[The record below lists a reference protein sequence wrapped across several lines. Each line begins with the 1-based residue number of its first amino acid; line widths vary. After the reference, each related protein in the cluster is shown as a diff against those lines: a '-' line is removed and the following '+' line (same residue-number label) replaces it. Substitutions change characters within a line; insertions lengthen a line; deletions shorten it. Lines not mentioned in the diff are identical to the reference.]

1 MNNPNI
7 NLRNKVLNIRC
18 NYCGNINKIKPK
30 EEIVCKYCKKAINV
44 DISECFDVNIQSE
57 EYYLFQLKAAIINH
71 DDEKIEEFK
80 EKLKMLESHDDIYM
94 HIINRRALK
103 NFEKEENVDFVVEY
117 LILQNKNYT
126 YEDKLKQIKKIENK
140 EKYLNLL
147 KDETENQELV
157 DNLYEE
163 KEEMKAYD
171 VVKDNHMKFF
181 FLFLGLFVL
190 TSVLIRLFAEFI
202 FPEEVLFAS
211 IIVVSIIPA
220 EFFTISM
227 MKIIKFKSQFLKFLI
242 IISML
247 CVSFVL
253 ISYILTIHLS
263 NGNVNIYFDHLIHV
277 FKEINDAMNAN
288 YDGE

>member
-1 MNNPNI
+1 MNNSNI

-18 NYCGNINKIKPK
+18 NFCGNINKIKPK
-30 EEIVCKYCKKAINV
+30 EEIICEYCKKAINV

-71 DDEKIEEFK
+71 DDEKIEEYK

-103 NFEKEENVDFVVEY
+103 NFEKEENIDFVVEY
-117 LILQNKNYT
+117 LILQNKNYS
-126 YEDKLKQIKKIENK
+126 YEDKIKQIKKIENK

-147 KDETENQELV
+147 KDKTENQELV

-163 KEEMKAYD
+163 KEEMIAYD
-171 VVKDNHMKFF
+171 IIKDNHIKFF
-181 FLFLGLFVL
+181 FVFLALFII
-190 TSVLIRLFAEFI
+190 TSLLIRFLSKII

-211 IIVVSIIPA
+211 MVVVSTLPSIL
-220 EFFTISM
+220 FTISM
-227 MKIIKFKSQFLKFLI
+227 MRVIRIKNQFLRFLA
-242 IISML
+242 IISIL
-247 CVSFVL
+247 LISFVL

-263 NGNVNIYFDHLIHV
+263 NGKLNIYFDHLIHA
-277 FKEINDAMNAN
+277 FKEINEAMNAN